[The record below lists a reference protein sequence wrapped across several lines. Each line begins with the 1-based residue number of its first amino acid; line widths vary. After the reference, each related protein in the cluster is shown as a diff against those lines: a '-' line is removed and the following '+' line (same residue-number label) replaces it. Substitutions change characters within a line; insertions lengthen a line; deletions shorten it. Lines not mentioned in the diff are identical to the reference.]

1 MKTFLSILLIGYTV
15 AVSSQN
21 EENTNIIQQQVN
33 PDNNIGNY
41 INNPSIK
48 INTRNINEPN
58 TTGTQK
64 AQTRGNLSNSYSLN
78 IEVPQVDLNINLNLN
93 VPSINRNINH
103 VKQEK
108 VSPKR
113 LEDYRIKT
121 GNSTSGRVSHNSQ
134 KENKSFQKKV
144 FKPIK
149 CWVQR
154 TFKHTAKFKLS
165 CECFKF

>member
-1 MKTFLSILLIGYTV
+1 MKTLLSILLIGYTV
-15 AVSSQN
+15 AVSGQN
-21 EENTNIIQQQVN
+21 EENYNIVQQQVRT
-33 PDNNIGNY
+33 DNNIE
-41 INNPSIK
+41 
-48 INTRNINEPN
+48 NINAPYIRGIQEV
-58 TTGTQK
+58 
-64 AQTRGNLSNSYSLN
+64 QTRGNALN
-78 IEVPQVDLNINLNLN
+78 IEPPQVNLNINLNLN

-108 VSPKR
+108 VKKVSPKR

-121 GNSTSGRVSHNSQ
+121 GKSTSGRVSHNSQ

-144 FKPIK
+144 LKPVK